1 MGGDKNIL
9 KTSPIEIIIEGEFD
23 ECIDIKTILFYNKY
37 IFAQKIISKSF
48 LIQISPGKQKTKS
61 PLEKER
67 LGVPLFLHKKTG
79 F

>member
-1 MGGDKNIL
+1 MGGNKNIL
-9 KTSPIEIIIEGEFD
+9 KNLVLSTWKK
-23 ECIDIKTILFYNKY
+23 CIDIKTILFYNKY
-37 IFAQKIISKSF
+37 MFTQKIISKSF
-48 LIQISPGKQKTKS
+48 LIQISPRKQKTKS